1 MLSPLSHF
9 AQHMHGDQP
18 TTSARRSSTSAPCL
32 APASRCT
39 RSLLSVGHRALTCH
53 SRVSPRRSRD
63 LPLASRSTTAQPV
76 RVPAPGPRWVRPAAS
91 SRPARRSPATK
102 LAVVEAGRGRWTNN
116 VGRKRRRSRGGWRL
130 AWAAVGDTT
139 RFRMAK
145 ERHERRGRM
154 HHADRPPA
162 VLCSTMVSSSTGI
175 LTALGTTTRRRG
187 VTVLEEAMGERD
199 HPWLARARD
208 ELGSRKTKVEGVGRE
223 PGERRVFGPIGL
235 SSGKHCRHGLEVE
248 PVRLPDRIGSTGNRS
263 NWAFPPI
270 LRTLGTSRVY
280 LPTNSYVLQ
289 RGARWSFRPGQTP
302 PGGARGHCARH
313 RPPASPSPPCPCPAP
328 LAGRAAQSHL
338 AAKDGIDEI
347 PTADSGSTHAPHRR
361 AGPRLPIQ
369 WLRAHLSRWSPEDSR
384 TCQAATARAGGPA
397 ARRTA
402 HQTLPP
408 PVACPVRSTYAAA
421 PASGSLAGGAARTPV
436 GAARAE
442 GSGAD
447 RESERCGSG
456 RRSTRRGWALAAGA
470 GRHGGHAAP
479 VRLAP
484 ASARS
489 SSWLLGAGGQSA
501 VAARS

>member
-130 AWAAVGDTT
+130 AWAEVGDTT

-223 PGERRVFGPIGL
+223 PGERRVFGPTGL
-235 SSGKHCRHGLEVE
+235 PSGKHCRHGLEVE
-248 PVRLPDRIGSTGNRS
+248 PVRFMTGSYTGPDRFHRKPVELGQ
-263 NWAFPPI
+263 FPPI
-270 LRTLGTSRVY
+270 LRTLVTCRVY

-313 RPPASPSPPCPCPAP
+313 RPPASPSPLPVPSAARWPRGAKPSRGEGRDRRDTNGRFRQHPRSSQTCGPTPPYPMAAGAP
-328 LAGRAAQSHL
+328 PQVVPRGQPHVPGCHGAGR
-338 AAKDGIDEI
+338 G
-347 PTADSGSTHAPHRR
+347 
-361 AGPRLPIQ
+361 
-369 WLRAHLSRWSPEDSR
+369 
-384 TCQAATARAGGPA
+384 AGGE
-397 ARRTA
+397 A
-402 HQTLPP
+402 HGAPN
-408 PVACPVRSTYAAA
+408 AA
-421 PASGSLAGGAARTPV
+421 PAGGLSSQVYVRGRACIRLAGGWSRPY
-436 GAARAE
+436 
-442 GSGAD
+442 
-447 RESERCGSG
+447 
-456 RRSTRRGWALAAGA
+456 
-470 GRHGGHAAP
+470 
-479 VRLAP
+479 
-484 ASARS
+484 
-489 SSWLLGAGGQSA
+489 AGGGGEGGGLW
-501 VAARS
+501 R